1 MDFVGPIIVDAMSRL
16 AVLAKSIKILLVPTI
31 MPNYRHP
38 QVELVLIQ
46 PCSQRYGQA
55 AQPPYGQP
63 SQGMG
68 QAYVPPPAYGQQ
80 AFSQQA
86 FGQQGYGQQQA
97 YGQQAY
103 GQQAYGQQ
111 AYGQPAY
118 GQQGHHQGY
127 QAFGQPPFGQM
138 PQAYQQPYG
147 QAFPQ
152 LLGKT

>member
-1 MDFVGPIIVDAMSRL
+1 MDFVGPIIVDAMWRI

-86 FGQQGYGQQQA
+86 FGQQGYG
-97 YGQQAY
+97 
-103 GQQAYGQQ
+103 
-111 AYGQPAY
+111 
-118 GQQGHHQGY
+118 H
-127 QAFGQPPFGQM
+127 FN
-138 PQAYQQPYG
+138 
-147 QAFPQ
+147 
-152 LLGKT
+152 GKIIDGWTFHCDL